1 MPEITP
7 FPGIFYD
14 PRRVDLGAVVTLPYD
29 VITPAARE
37 VYEARH
43 SFNIIRVELPKA
55 LPGDD
60 DREIPHRR
68 AASCLRDWLASGV
81 LVQDPAPT
89 IYPYVFES
97 SRHGSS
103 GPLTGFITAMRLE
116 PCGPGR
122 VMAHED
128 TFPAPKEDRLQLLRA
143 CRANTSLIIGLVPD
157 PADAVFGPVRDA
169 TSRTPP
175 RLTVTDEDG
184 VAHRVWQIADDGV
197 IGRVREAMRPK
208 PVYLADGH
216 HRYEAALAYSRE
228 AAADA
233 RPEPAAAFVM
243 LLLLRMEDPALTILP
258 THRVVHGLPAFK
270 PAAFRD
276 RLGRLFTAERIAGG
290 TTPAGLDRLRDR
302 LRAAWERRQAAFG
315 LFLTGEAGY
324 DILFPKAEAAAASG
338 RSAAWSDLDVSIF
351 QRLVLDQTLNGLG
364 DFAQRAAHVL
374 YTKSDEE
381 AVGYVRDGTAQAAF
395 LLNPTRIEQ
404 LKAVVEA
411 GARMPHKSTYFYP
424 KPLTGLVLRAW
435 GSGVQS
441 P

>member
-14 PRRVDLGAVVTLPYD
+14 PKRVDLGAVVTPPYD

-37 VYEARH
+37 AYEARH
-43 SFNIIRVELPKA
+43 PHNIIRVELPKT

-60 DREIPHRR
+60 ERETPHHR
-68 AASCLRDWLASGV
+68 AAACLQDWLASGV
-81 LVQDPAPT
+81 LVQDPVSA
-89 IYPYVFES
+89 IYPYVFA
-97 SRHGSS
+97 SRQLS
-103 GPLTGFITAMRLE
+103 GPLTGFMAVMRLE
-116 PCGPGR
+116 PCGAGR

-128 TFPAPKEDRLQLLRA
+128 TFTAPKADRLHLLRT

-157 PADAVFGPVRDA
+157 PGDEVFGPVRDA
-169 TSRTPP
+169 TGRTPP

-184 VAHRVWQIADDGV
+184 VAHRVWTIADEPV
-197 IGRVREAMRPK
+197 VTRLKAAMQSK

-228 AAADA
+228 AAVRA
-233 RPEPAAAFVM
+233 EPAAAFVM

-258 THRVVHGLPAFK
+258 THRVVYGLPNFT

-276 RLGRLFTAERIAGG
+276 RLGRLFTTERLAGG
-290 TTPAGLDRLRDR
+290 ATPAGLERLRDR
-302 LRAAWERRQAAFG
+302 LRRAWDRRHTAFG

-324 DILFPKAEAAAASG
+324 DVLVPKAEAAAASG
-338 RSAAWSDLDVSIF
+338 RSSAGSDLDVAIF
-351 QRLVLDQTLNGLG
+351 QRLVLDQTLHGLVD
-364 DFAQRAAHVL
+364 DFAHRAAHVL

-381 AVGYVRDGTAQAAF
+381 AVGYVREGTAQAAF

-411 GARMPHKSTYFYP
+411 GERMPHKSTYFYP

-435 GSGVQS
+435 GSRLQS
-441 P
+441 E